1 MNNAFMSMATVYI
14 YCLYHFTGFC
24 KIIHVWIFIKMYPYL
39 LVYFFILSANLNL
52 IHLIDPLPS
61 VFISLFKIIILE
73 MGAWLEGCFKEQS
86 RSNLHIHS
94 YIFINPRS
102 HMTIQDA
109 KTVSDKIEKGGKE
122 KLINKINNYL
132 N

>member
-1 MNNAFMSMATVYI
+1 MHGWKVASKNSPEATCTYI
-14 YCLYHFTGFC
+14 HT
-24 KIIHVWIFIKMYPYL
+24 
-39 LVYFFILSANLNL
+39 
-52 IHLIDPLPS
+52 
-61 VFISLFKIIILE
+61 
-73 MGAWLEGCFKEQS
+73 
-86 RSNLHIHS
+86 